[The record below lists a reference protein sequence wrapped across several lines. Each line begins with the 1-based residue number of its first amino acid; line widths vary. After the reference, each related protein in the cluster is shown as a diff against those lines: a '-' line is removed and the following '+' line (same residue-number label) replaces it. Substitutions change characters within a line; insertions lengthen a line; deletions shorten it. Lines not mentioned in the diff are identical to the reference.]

1 IKEVKK
7 DVDDILTIEKQVF
20 EKIDID
26 EKGNI
31 EVKLKTVTEKL
42 TELEATRQE
51 ESEFEE
57 ERKSELLKE
66 IQLLRILA
74 GLGLTIGEFV
84 HEIGHYE
91 PAFKYDAELLTN
103 LVKDKKGKEAGE
115 RLQNNL
121 NAFTVYT
128 SFFKD
133 AISENVNREL
143 QPIELRE
150 PVAKFLEIIT
160 PDMERN
166 NFELEDPNYIG
177 YNLLTCPMHFSE
189 WASILF
195 NFYSNSK
202 KAIKRTSNRGKIHIE
217 AGKIKDKVYLEFS
230 DNGVGIPQDKEEEI
244 FEAFY
249 TTSSPTGSSANEIE
263 ELTGTGLGL
272 KIVKDIVEGYG
283 GEVLVTT
290 PKKGYSTTIRIE
302 LPKTDIL
309 DYE

>member
-1 IKEVKK
+1 MHLPFIH
-7 DVDDILTIEKQVF
+7 L
-20 EKIDID
+20 
-26 EKGNI
+26 
-31 EVKLKTVTEKL
+31 
-42 TELEATRQE
+42 
-51 ESEFEE
+51 S
-57 ERKSELLKE
+57 
-66 IQLLRILA
+66 LRMQ
-74 GLGLTIGEFV
+74 F
-84 HEIGHYE
+84 
-91 PAFKYDAELLTN
+91 
-103 LVKDKKGKEAGE
+103 
-115 RLQNNL
+115 
-121 NAFTVYT
+121 
-128 SFFKD
+128 
-133 AISENVNREL
+133 ENVNREL
-143 QPIELRE
+143 KPIELRE

-166 NFELEDPNYIG
+166 NFELETPNYIG

-272 KIVKDIVEGYG
+272 KIVKDIIEGYG

-290 PKKGYSTTIRIE
+290 PKKGYTTTIRIE